1 MQCLEWLHFDSEVT
15 GSIKAQDKSVIFA
28 IKSIA
33 VLKMISWNSLKGLF
47 DHVERDKG
55 DSLPIHPGLRIEG
68 HWVQIGQP
76 RTAIE

>member
-47 DHVERDKG
+47 DHVERTKV
-55 DSLPIHPGLRIEG
+55 PIHPGLRIEG
-68 HWVQIGQP
+68 RWVQIGQP